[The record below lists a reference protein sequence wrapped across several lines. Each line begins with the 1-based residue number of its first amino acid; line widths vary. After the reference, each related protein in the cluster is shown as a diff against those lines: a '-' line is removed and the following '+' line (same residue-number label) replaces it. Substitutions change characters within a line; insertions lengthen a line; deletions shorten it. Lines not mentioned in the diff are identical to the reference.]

1 MDAST
6 LNVTKTK
13 TPRQQ
18 RLNID
23 RTEEDRLRR
32 IRVLSQA
39 FVLRKFS
46 DPTVTLA
53 KKYELAEKIFLANIK
68 TDKDQGDKV
77 VQPIINIY
85 RLPQDKLVIEQ
96 KQEEPSGR
104 RLHIDA

>member
-6 LNVTKTK
+6 LNVIKTK
-13 TPRQQ
+13 RPREQ
-18 RLNID
+18 RLNVD

-46 DPTVTLA
+46 DPNVTLS

-68 TDKDQGDKV
+68 TEKENGAAVADTK
-77 VQPIINIY
+77 IIVIRDNQK
-85 RLPQDKLVIEQ
+85 PVVIEQ
-96 KQEEPSGR
+96 KPEEQGGR
-104 RLHIDA
+104 RISVNT